1 MTMRHIKLL
10 PLGII
15 AFIGCLLAAM
25 PTAAADNAN
34 KPKIEFASR
43 SHNFGAIPEKGGVVT
58 AVYEFTNAGNAPLVI
73 LSVTNG
79 GCGCT
84 TPKYPTYPIKPGEKA
99 QIKVSFNPDGRLGSV
114 NRTVRV
120 STNAGKKRIGLS
132 FKGTVVP

>member
-1 MTMRHIKLL
+1 MRHIKLFAS
-10 PLGII
+10 GII
-15 AFIGCLLAAM
+15 AILACLL
-25 PTAAADNAN
+25 TAIPVMASEKEN

-43 SHNFGAIPEKGGVVT
+43 SHNFGAIPENGGPVT
-58 AVYEFTNAGNAPLVI
+58 AVYEFTNTGNSPLII

-84 TPKYPTYPIKPGEKA
+84 KPQFPTHPVKPGETA
-99 QIKVSFNPDGRLGSV
+99 QIKVTFNPEGRLGSV

-132 FKGTVVP
+132 FKGTVVK